1 MKHSLFK
8 TLVLSISFITMN
20 ACSHTNADTLKTN
33 NPSPTTAQANTNKS
47 LNKVW
52 EVQGFKMPESVVYDS
67 ARDQYYVSNV
77 NKEPLKQDF
86 NGSIGLIKNPGTN
99 TEEVIVEW
107 VTGLSSPKGLALK
120 GNMLYAADVKELVII
135 DVSKGKINQRI
146 IAPDTMVLNGIA
158 ISDDAIYVSDWMGN
172 AIYKVA
178 GDRLELWIKSDE
190 LDLPNGL
197 SVNNDHLYVGTWG
210 TQVQADFSTKTSGS
224 LKRINLS
231 TKQIETLSH
240 EETWMNLDG
249 VQVLDN
255 NNVLI
260 TDFIKGEFIEFDA
273 QGKIVNTIQV
283 GKTAAD

>member
-1 MKHSLFK
+1 
-8 TLVLSISFITMN
+8 
-20 ACSHTNADTLKTN
+20 
-33 NPSPTTAQANTNKS
+33 
-47 LNKVW
+47 
-52 EVQGFKMPESVVYDS
+52 
-67 ARDQYYVSNV
+67 
-77 NKEPLKQDF
+77 
-86 NGSIGLIKNPGTN
+86 
-99 TEEVIVEW
+99 
-107 VTGLSSPKGLALK
+107 
-120 GNMLYAADVKELVII
+120 MLYAADVKELVII

-283 GKTAAD
+283 GKTAADFGYNTSND